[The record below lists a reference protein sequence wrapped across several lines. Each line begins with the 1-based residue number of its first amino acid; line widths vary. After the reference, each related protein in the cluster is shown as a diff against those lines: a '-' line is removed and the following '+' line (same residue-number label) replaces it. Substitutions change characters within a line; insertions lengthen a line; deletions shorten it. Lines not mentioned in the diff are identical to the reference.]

1 MLGLIFGILGIMVSL
16 IMICSCFFMVSPRE
30 ARFVFTWVEGRVHH
44 TVTAPGLKVKM
55 PWPFQSVSQPYS
67 LAEMMI
73 TANNRCRSKDEAFFD
88 LEVTA
93 VVQREPRQ
101 VEASV
106 FNMEEPLK
114 QIKISVSEAV
124 KRVVPTLQ
132 LSEVYED
139 RDAVRKEVID
149 TLNKI
154 YKKHGYECLEVMVED
169 PKLEKSMEQASN
181 QRIENK
187 RRAEAAEDLAEA
199 IFKEET
205 AEARAAA
212 ESLRLRS
219 KAAGESKLSY
229 TTEIIKAVKDFRG
242 AFPDLNPDMIMSAME
257 GLDRR
262 DSIITA
268 SGNPGSV
275 IVIDSNSDHGKQ
287 YGNLAAFSGMS
298 DSKDARAAREG
309 HGVPRPVHE

>member
-1 MLGLIFGILGIMVSL
+1 MITVVLGIFAIIVTFVL
-16 IMICSCFFMVSPRE
+16 LCSCFFIVSPKE
-30 ARFVFTWVEGRVHH
+30 ARFVYTWVEGRVHH
-44 TVTAPGLKVKM
+44 TVTVPGLKIKM
-55 PWPFQSVSQPYS
+55 PWPFQTVSEAYS

-73 TANNRCRSKDEAFFD
+73 TATNRCRSKDEAFFD

-93 VVQREPRQ
+93 IIQRDPRE

-106 FNMEEPLK
+106 FNMDNPLK
-114 QIKISVSEAV
+114 QIQTSVSEAV
-124 KRVVPTLQ
+124 KRVIPTLG

-139 RDAVRKEVID
+139 RDAVKAEVMN
-149 TLNKI
+149 TLNSV
-154 YKKHGYECLEVMVED
+154 YKKHGYECLGVIVED

-181 QRIENK
+181 QRIENR

-199 IFKEET
+199 IFKEQT

-219 KAAGESKLSY
+219 QAAGDSKSLY
-229 TTEIIKAVKDFRG
+229 TKEIIKSVKDFRKS
-242 AFPDLNPDMIMSAME
+242 FPDLNPQMLMDAME

-275 IVIDSNSDHGKQ
+275 IVIDSNSDHGRQ
-287 YGNLAAFSGMS
+287 YGNLAAFS
-298 DSKDARAAREG
+298 SKAGSEESWNSRESESG
-309 HGVPRPVHE
+309 A